1 MSYAIYVSSNRG
13 RLNDISARSGLT
25 QIFVFDI
32 ISGVDLAFKLIFPES
47 EAINC
52 HDLLRAVHLIE
63 VVLVRT
69 EILIV

>member
-1 MSYAIYVSSNRG
+1 M
-13 RLNDISARSGLT
+13 
-25 QIFVFDI
+25 FDI